1 MLTLDTVIDSV
12 PFLTDTNVALSPFLP
27 VESVPSLA
35 VTETPVPDHLHDI
48 IPILAAP
55 NQSPVILVALAL
67 GMLCFLYV
75 IISRQKLLA
84 HMTHDFFLLKAHD
97 TFFTEETSHSL
108 NTFSLSC
115 LLLFVLS
122 TGTIIYDLIFPML
135 HEEPFNVNFIVPAV
149 CYATSAA
156 FVAFHFVSLRYLSF
170 VFAHGLSVASL
181 FRKVYFSALL
191 GSSLAFF
198 PIAIALTFGSHFLQ
212 SLAIPAA
219 LIVAVLYFFLLIY
232 QTCKIFLHSLGA
244 TFFIVLYLCALEFL
258 PLLVLAKWISQY

>member
-12 PFLTDTNVALSPFLP
+12 PFLTDTNVALSPLLP

-48 IPILAAP
+48 IPILATP

-67 GMLCFLYV
+67 GLLCFLYV

-84 HMTHDFFLLKAHD
+84 HMAHDFFLLKAHD
-97 TFFTEETSHSL
+97 
-108 NTFSLSC
+108 TFSLSC

-135 HEEPFNVNFIVPAV
+135 HEEPFKVNFIVPAV
-149 CYATSAA
+149 CFATSAA